1 MPLVIATAFFTSYFT
16 GRENLKLEKKKEST
30 DDQVEILSEVLEGA
44 VLSKVLVDYL
54 VSVPNMETID
64 RFNKNASRPQ
74 LQSPTYMI
82 YGPRG
87 VGKRTAMQKALEKE
101 KSVIHISLDPC
112 TVENFYSAVLH
123 NVNYKYDGI
132 DSLVKK
138 ALQLIKEKGGRKPT
152 FLIDVN
158 DKCKPDAL
166 MHLIL
171 ELKTLGF
178 EDRLANFFTV
188 LSTTRV
194 SLFLP
199 ISLRELRVHIV
210 HLEDPPNKSIQEY
223 LSIYLSEEF
232 PWFNNDE
239 EKRQLI
245 NRYIEAV
252 GTRFLDARD
261 LMFTLDGVERKT
273 SVALTEA
280 VDQFLRE
287 RKHEHLR
294 ALQKFHDMFDSQL
307 RKKIMKH
314 LLEGTLETSEAYK
327 ATQLKTEN
335 EFKQWRI
342 SFPIQYTSIL

>member
-1 MPLVIATAFFTSYFT
+1 
-16 GRENLKLEKKKEST
+16 
-30 DDQVEILSEVLEGA
+30 
-44 VLSKVLVDYL
+44 
-54 VSVPNMETID
+54 
-64 RFNKNASRPQ
+64 
-74 LQSPTYMI
+74 
-82 YGPRG
+82 
-87 VGKRTAMQKALEKE
+87 
-101 KSVIHISLDPC
+101 
-112 TVENFYSAVLH
+112 
-123 NVNYKYDGI
+123 
-132 DSLVKK
+132 
-138 ALQLIKEKGGRKPT
+138 
-152 FLIDVN
+152 
-158 DKCKPDAL
+158 